1 MPEYTHTMLATLGGQ
16 PQVVTFTLDLL
27 LQRQI
32 PISEVIIIH
41 PEASQPRLKHSIE
54 CLNAEF
60 AGDRYRYAN
69 RIIRFRSHVL
79 RLGEQSLDDIVDD
92 TSANG
97 ALDTIHGLIRDLKQ
111 QHKCIHLSVSGGRR
125 LMSLLAI
132 SAALLNFDHA
142 DHIWHIYTPE
152 TIRQQANEGA
162 MMHTSSISGVNLIE
176 MPFAPWGKYFPG
188 LAQLIG
194 NSAKDLLQSQVAEM
208 DALERERC
216 DKVAK
221 NPDTTRRELE
231 ALQAFARGLT
241 PQEVADALTI
251 SIKTVDTYKTHLL
264 DRCRGAWDI
273 QNQKLNYRF
282 LHQKFAPYFHSNEYT
297 HI

>member
-1 MPEYTHTMLATLGGQ
+1 MSEYTHTLLATLGGQ

-32 PISEVIIIH
+32 PISEVIVIH
-41 PEASQPRLKHSIE
+41 PEASEPRLKHSLE
-54 CLNAEF
+54 LLNAEF
-60 AGDRYRYAN
+60 VGDRYCFAN
-69 RIIRFRSHVL
+69 RVIRLRPHVL
-79 RLGEQSLDDIVDD
+79 RRDEQPIDDIVDD
-92 TSANG
+92 ISANG
-97 ALDTIHGLIRDLKQ
+97 ALDTIHGMIRDLKQ

-132 SAALLNFDHA
+132 SAALLNFDHT

-152 TIRQQANEGA
+152 AIRKQVNEGA
-162 MMHTSSISGVNLIE
+162 LMHIPAISGVNLIE

-188 LAQLIG
+188 LAQQIG
-194 NSAKDLLQSQVAEM
+194 NSARDLLQSQVAEM

-216 DKVAK
+216 DKVVK
-221 NPDTTRRELE
+221 SPETTRRELE

-264 DRCRGAWDI
+264 YRCHEAWDI
-273 QNQKLNYRF
+273 EESKQLNYRF
-282 LHQKFAPYFHSNEYT
+282 LHQKFAPYFHN
-297 HI
+297 